1 MGLKNWLNRKSATVI
16 DTPDKLAAY
25 LGAGYAT
32 DSGISITA
40 SNAMQI
46 STVFS
51 CVRVLAES
59 IGMLPLSLHT
69 TSERSTQ
76 KVQGTPLSNMLR
88 DGPNDFQTA
97 QEYKELIISHLC
109 LRGNHFSYKNKVAG
123 RVVELLPLNPASVE
137 PKLNSDWTITYKVT
151 FPNGVVEVL
160 PESEIFHIR
169 LFTLDGLN
177 GLSPI
182 EMARNSLALSR
193 ATERHGSK
201 LFMNAAQPVGGF
213 KTEKNLQKDQIAAL
227 KEQLNDY
234 TGEGAYK
241 NLILSGGLDWFQTTM
256 TSDDAQFL
264 ETRKFQ
270 KNDICGLFRVPPH
283 MIADLERATFSNIE
297 HQGLDFV
304 RSSLMPYLT
313 RIESRINKSLVSNKS
328 HFAKFNANAL
338 LRGDMTARSSFY
350 TQMIQNGAMSPNEI
364 RALED
369 MNAREGG
376 DIYLTPLNMAIN
388 GKPIKEEQ
396 SDD

>member
-1 MGLKNWLNRKSATVI
+1 MGLKNWLSRKSGTVI

-32 DSGISITA
+32 DSGINITA

-69 TSERSTQ
+69 DSEGSTQ
-76 KVQGTPLSNMLR
+76 KVQGTPLAQMLR
-88 DGPNDFQTA
+88 DGPNDFQTS

-109 LRGNHFSYKNKVAG
+109 LRGNHYSYKNRVAG

-137 PKLNSDWTITYKVT
+137 PKLSSDWTITYKVT

-160 PESEIFHIR
+160 PESDIFHVR
-169 LFTLDGLN
+169 LFTLDGVH

-201 LFMNAAQPVGGF
+201 LFTNAAQPVGGF

-234 TGEGAYK
+234 SGEGAYK
-241 NLILSGGLDWFQTTM
+241 NLILSGGIDWFQTTM

-376 DIYLTPLNMAIN
+376 DIYLTPLNMAVN
-388 GKPIKEEQ
+388 GKPIKEEP
-396 SDD
+396 SNE